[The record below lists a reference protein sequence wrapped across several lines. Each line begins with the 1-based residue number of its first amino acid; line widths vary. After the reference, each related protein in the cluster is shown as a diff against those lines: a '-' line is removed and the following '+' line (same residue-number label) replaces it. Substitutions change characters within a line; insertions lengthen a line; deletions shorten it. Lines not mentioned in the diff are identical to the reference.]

1 MEPETP
7 AATSRSRHLARRW
20 LLPALLVIAPLWP
33 GLLITAVS
41 LKVEE
46 QYPFSHFPMYR
57 NFSDLT
63 YYVYVADGEGEPI
76 AVQSLTYNR
85 TTRLRK
91 IYDDELEPIR
101 LELRKRR
108 AELTPEERRPAGE
121 YALHWLVENSP
132 PHGQRALRE
141 IGTLRFYHVN
151 VTVVGD
157 AVGELDH
164 ELIAEIQVPAAD
176 DDL

>member
-1 MEPETP
+1 MKSLM
-7 AATSRSRHLARRW
+7 SRLQILARRW
-20 LLPALLVIAPLWP
+20 LIPALLVLVPLWP
-33 GLLITAVS
+33 GFVITAVS
-41 LKVEE
+41 LRVEE

-63 YYVYVADGEGEPI
+63 YYVYVTDGGDNPV
-76 AVQSLTYNR
+76 AVESLTYNR

-121 YALHWLVENSP
+121 YTLRWLVENSP
-132 PHGQRALRE
+132 RHGQRALAE
-141 IGTLRFYHVN
+141 LGTLRFYHVN
-151 VTVVGD
+151 VTVVED
-157 AVGELDH
+157 AVGELEH
-164 ELIAEIQVPAAD
+164 ELIAEIEVPPLQD
-176 DDL
+176 

>member
-1 MEPETP
+1 MEPATP
-7 AATSRSRHLARRW
+7 ISRPRALARRW
-20 LLPALLVIAPLWP
+20 LLPVLLMIAPLWP

-41 LKVEE
+41 LRVEE
-46 QYPFSHFPMYR
+46 QYPFSHFPMYH

-63 YYVYVADGEGEPI
+63 YYVYVADGDGEPI

-121 YALHWLVENSP
+121 HTLHWLVENSP
-132 PHGQRALRE
+132 RHGQRALRE

-151 VTVVGD
+151 VTVIGD
-157 AVGELDH
+157 AVGEMEH
-164 ELIAEIQVPAAD
+164 ELVAEIQVPAAD
-176 DDL
+176 DDS

>member
-1 MEPETP
+1 M
-7 AATSRSRHLARRW
+7 L
-20 LLPALLVIAPLWP
+20 APLWP
-33 GLLITAVS
+33 FFVITAVS
-41 LKVEE
+41 LRVEE

-63 YYVYVADGEGEPI
+63 YYIYVTDGEDNPV
-76 AVQSLTYNR
+76 AVESLTNNR
-85 TTRLRK
+85 TTRLKK

-121 YALHWLVENSP
+121 HTLRWLVENSP
-132 PHGQRALRE
+132 QHGRRALAE

-151 VTVVGD
+151 ITVVGD
-157 AVGELDH
+157 AVGELEH
-164 ELIAEIQVPAAD
+164 ELIAEIEVPP
-176 DDL
+176 LEE